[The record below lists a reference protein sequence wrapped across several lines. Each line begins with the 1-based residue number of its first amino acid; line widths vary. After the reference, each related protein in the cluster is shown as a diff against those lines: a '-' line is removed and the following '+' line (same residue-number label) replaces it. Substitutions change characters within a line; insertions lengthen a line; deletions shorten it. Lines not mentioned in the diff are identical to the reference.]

1 MARSDEH
8 ALLLSIDANIKSLET
23 TLKKAE
29 ARVRAAAADMEKSGG
44 RMENALGN
52 PNIGRGLDNIFTAA
66 RQQALD
72 SGASR
77 LGVFGGA
84 LENLGVAGLA
94 AGAGIGAFT
103 AALAGALAAA
113 QFADELADTAARLH
127 VTTDALQEYRFA
139 LRLAGGDAQGA
150 DQALE
155 QFSVTLGKAQ
165 EGLPKAQR
173 GFLLLGFT
181 QPQIDSFRTTEEALQ
196 AVTAKL
202 AEIESNPRRDAL
214 ISLLGLS
221 SMKPLI
227 QGGLEE
233 MEKFRQKARDAGVV
247 MDAELVK
254 RGAEVKDEFETLSQV
269 IDVQLKSALVDLGP
283 ALVPFVKALAGA
295 AGFVGF
301 IADQFRQIENRRV
314 DSLVDQKI
322 LDQRR
327 TTQIGLQRLAGRT
340 TPHSERVYAERA
352 AREARVDAELARRSA
367 APGPAVPKVVDD
379 PESLLDPG
387 ARSARKSRSSRSRA
401 SGRAA
406 QPIRAVEVFDPEV
419 VEILQALEYWQGVE
433 KRSNE
438 LRPTLDVSGDFVAT
452 LDEQLQAAREA
463 TYQSLYDGVRSGL
476 EAGFYGGVP
485 GVIEYLKAQLMRAL
499 LDGVSR
505 SLASAL
511 SEAAGS
517 SGGGWVKAFASL
529 LTGGFATGT
538 NYAPG
543 GMAMVGER
551 GPELVNLPRGATVTP
566 HGIAD
571 IRPRASGGPVVIHA
585 DFTGAVVTEELMA
598 SFRSYADEVG
608 ARAAAEG
615 AARGSA
621 QAQTSIYTRA
631 RNRLGR

>member
-8 ALLLSIDANIKSLET
+8 ALLLTIDANIKSLET

-29 ARVRAAAADMEKSGG
+29 ARVRAAASDMEKSGG

-139 LRLAGGDAQGA
+139 LRLAGGEEKGA

-165 EGLPKAQR
+165 EGLTRAQR
-173 GFLLLGFT
+173 AFLLLGFT
-181 QPQIDSFRTTEEALQ
+181 QEQIAAFRTSEEALR

-214 ISLLGLS
+214 ISLLGLD

-227 QGGLEE
+227 QGGVEE
-233 MEKFRQKARDAGVV
+233 MERLRAEARAVGVV
-247 MDAELVK
+247 MDEDLIQK
-254 RGAEVKDEFETLSQV
+254 GAQVQDEFETLSRIIDIQV
-269 IDVQLKSALVDLGP
+269 KSALVGLGP
-283 ALVPFVKALAGA
+283 VL
-295 AGFVGF
+295 
-301 IADQFRQIENRRV
+301 I
-314 DSLVDQKI
+314 
-322 LDQRR
+322 
-327 TTQIGLQRLAGRT
+327 RLMEFA
-340 TPHSERVYAERA
+340 
-352 AREARVDAELARRSA
+352 AELARSFGRMSENLRGPAGQILRA
-367 APGPAVPKVVDD
+367 APGRAVTDMIGNLVGGGPIGGALVRGGLSALRAPSAPAT
-379 PESLLDPG
+379 
-387 ARSARKSRSSRSRA
+387 ARSAVDTSIPVSGETLLESLNAAAGGSGRAGRSRA

-406 QPIRAVEVFDPEV
+406 QPIRAAEVFDPEV
-419 VEILQALEYWQGVE
+419 LEILQALEYWQGVE

-452 LDEQLQAAREA
+452 LDEQLAQARDA

-551 GPELVNLPRGATVTP
+551 GTELVNLPRGSTVTP

-571 IRPRASGGPVVIHA
+571 IRPRASAGPVVIHA
-585 DFTGAVVTEELMA
+585 DFSGAVVTEELMA
-598 SFRSYADEVG
+598 SFRSYADQVG
-608 ARAAAEG
+608 ARATAEG

>member
-8 ALLLSIDANIKSLET
+8 ALLLTIDANIKSLET

-113 QFADELADTAARLH
+113 QFADELADTATRLH

-139 LRLAGGDAQGA
+139 LRLAGGEEKGA
-150 DQALE
+150 DEALE
-155 QFSVTLGKAQ
+155 KFSVTLGKAQ
-165 EGLPKAQR
+165 EGLTKAQR
-173 GFLLLGFT
+173 GFMLLGFT
-181 QPQIDSFRTTEEALQ
+181 QEQIAAFQTSEEALR

-214 ISLLGLS
+214 ISLLGLD
-221 SMKPLI
+221 SMKPLLM
-227 QGGLEE
+227 GGVEAMDDL
-233 MEKFRQKARDAGVV
+233 RAKAREVGVV
-247 MDAELVK
+247 MDEELIRK
-254 RGAEVKDEFETLSQV
+254 GAQVQDEFETLSQI
-269 IDVQLKSALVDLGP
+269 IDIQVKSALVGLGP
-283 ALVPFVKALAGA
+283 VLIRLMEFAAGLARSFSRMSENLQGPAAQILRSAPGRAATDLLGNLVPGGLGGPLVRGGLALLRAPSVPSAARGPVDTSIPVSGEALLESLNTA
-295 AGFVGF
+295 AGG
-301 IADQFRQIENRRV
+301 
-314 DSLVDQKI
+314 
-322 LDQRR
+322 
-327 TTQIGLQRLAGRT
+327 G
-340 TPHSERVYAERA
+340 
-352 AREARVDAELARRSA
+352 
-367 APGPAVPKVVDD
+367 
-379 PESLLDPG
+379 
-387 ARSARKSRSSRSRA
+387 RSSRRSGGGA

-452 LDEQLQAAREA
+452 LDEQLAQARDA
-463 TYQSLYDGVRSGL
+463 THQSLYDGVRSGL

>member
-1 MARSDEH
+1 
-8 ALLLSIDANIKSLET
+8 
-23 TLKKAE
+23 
-29 ARVRAAAADMEKSGG
+29 MEKSGG

-113 QFADELADTAARLH
+113 QFADELADTATRLH

-139 LRLAGGDAQGA
+139 LRLAGGEEKGA
-150 DQALE
+150 DEALE
-155 QFSVTLGKAQ
+155 KFSVTLGKAQ
-165 EGLPKAQR
+165 EGLTKAQR
-173 GFLLLGFT
+173 GFMLLGFT
-181 QPQIDSFRTTEEALQ
+181 QEQIAAFQTSEEALR

-214 ISLLGLS
+214 ISLLGLD
-221 SMKPLI
+221 SMKPLLM
-227 QGGLEE
+227 GGVEAMDDL
-233 MEKFRQKARDAGVV
+233 RAKAREVGVV
-247 MDAELVK
+247 MDEELIRK
-254 RGAEVKDEFETLSQV
+254 GAQVQDEFETLSQI
-269 IDVQLKSALVDLGP
+269 IDIQVKSALVGLGP
-283 ALVPFVKALAGA
+283 VLIRLMEFAAGLARSFSRMSENLQGPAAQILRSAPGRAATDLLGNLVPGGLGGPLVRGGLALLRAPSVPSAARGPVDTSIPVSGEALLESLNTA
-295 AGFVGF
+295 AGG
-301 IADQFRQIENRRV
+301 
-314 DSLVDQKI
+314 
-322 LDQRR
+322 
-327 TTQIGLQRLAGRT
+327 G
-340 TPHSERVYAERA
+340 
-352 AREARVDAELARRSA
+352 
-367 APGPAVPKVVDD
+367 
-379 PESLLDPG
+379 
-387 ARSARKSRSSRSRA
+387 RSSRRSGGAA

-452 LDEQLQAAREA
+452 LDEQLAQARDA

-571 IRPRASGGPVVIHA
+571 IRPRASAGPVVIHA

>member
-8 ALLLSIDANIKSLET
+8 ALLLTIDANIKSLET

-29 ARVRAAAADMEKSGG
+29 ARVRAAASDMEKSGG
-44 RMENALGN
+44 RMESALGN

-113 QFADELADTAARLH
+113 QFADELADTAAKLH

-139 LRLAGGDAQGA
+139 LRLAGGEEKGA
-150 DQALE
+150 DEALE
-155 QFSVTLGKAQ
+155 KFSVTLGKAQ
-165 EGLPKAQR
+165 EGLTKAQR
-173 GFLLLGFT
+173 GFMLLGFT
-181 QPQIDSFRTTEEALQ
+181 QEQIAAFQTSEEALR

-214 ISLLGLS
+214 ISLLGLD
-221 SMKPLI
+221 SMKPLLM
-227 QGGLEE
+227 GGVEAMDDL
-233 MEKFRQKARDAGVV
+233 RAKAREVGVV
-247 MDAELVK
+247 MDEELIRK
-254 RGAEVKDEFETLSQV
+254 GAQVQDEFETLSQI
-269 IDVQLKSALVDLGP
+269 IDIQVKSALVGLGP
-283 ALVPFVKALAGA
+283 VLIRLMEFAAALARSFSRLSENLQGPAAQILRSAPGRAATDLLGNLVPGGLGGPLVRGGLALLRAPSVPSAARGPVDTSIPVSGEALLESLNTA
-295 AGFVGF
+295 AGG
-301 IADQFRQIENRRV
+301 
-314 DSLVDQKI
+314 
-322 LDQRR
+322 
-327 TTQIGLQRLAGRT
+327 G
-340 TPHSERVYAERA
+340 
-352 AREARVDAELARRSA
+352 
-367 APGPAVPKVVDD
+367 
-379 PESLLDPG
+379 
-387 ARSARKSRSSRSRA
+387 RSSRRSGGGA

-406 QPIRAVEVFDPEV
+406 RPIRAAEVFDPEV

-452 LDEQLQAAREA
+452 LDERLQAARDA

-566 HGIAD
+566 HGIAE

>member
-84 LENLGVAGLA
+84 LEALGPAGLA

-103 AALAGALAAA
+103 AAMAGALAAA

-139 LRLAGGDAQGA
+139 LRLAGGEEKGA

-165 EGLPKAQR
+165 EGLTKAQR
-173 GFLLLGFT
+173 AFLLLGFSKE
-181 QPQIDSFRTTEEALQ
+181 QIAAFRTSEEALR

-214 ISLLGLS
+214 ISLLGLD

-227 QGGLEE
+227 QGGVEAMDEL
-233 MEKFRQKARDAGVV
+233 RAKAREVGVV
-247 MDAELVK
+247 MDEELIQK
-254 RGAEVKDEFETLSQV
+254 GAQVTDEFETLSQV
-269 IDVQLKSALVDLGP
+269 IDVQVKSSLVGLGPVLIRLMEFAAALSRSFARVSDNMNGPVGAILKGTPARAAMEMIGTRLGFPSGVGSALVEQTLGLLRAPSAP
-283 ALVPFVKALAGA
+283 AAARPGNVGIPTSGAGLM
-295 AGFVGF
+295 
-301 IADQFRQIENRRV
+301 E
-314 DSLVDQKI
+314 SLNEV
-322 LDQRR
+322 
-327 TTQIGLQRLAGRT
+327 AGR
-340 TPHSERVYAERA
+340 SSGRA
-352 AREARVDAELARRSA
+352 GR
-367 APGPAVPKVVDD
+367 G
-379 PESLLDPG
+379 
-387 ARSARKSRSSRSRA
+387 RA

-419 VEILQALEYWQGVE
+419 MQILQELDYWQGVE
-433 KRSNE
+433 KRANE

-452 LDEQLQAAREA
+452 LDERLAEARNA
-463 TYQSLYDGVRSGL
+463 TESALYDGVRSGL

-505 SLASAL
+505 TLATAL
-511 SEAAGS
+511 ADATAGTTS
-517 SGGGWVKAFASL
+517 SWVKTAVTL

-551 GPELVNLPRGATVTP
+551 GPELVNLPRGSTVTP

-571 IRPRASGGPVVIHA
+571 IRPRASAGPVVIHA
-585 DFTGAVVTEELMA
+585 DFRGAVVTEELMA
-598 SFRSYADEVG
+598 SFRSYADQVG

-621 QAQTSIYTRA
+621 QAQTSIYNRA

>member
-8 ALLLSIDANIKSLET
+8 ALLLTIDANIKSLET

-113 QFADELADTAARLH
+113 QFADELADTATRLH

-139 LRLAGGDAQGA
+139 LRLAGGEEKGA
-150 DQALE
+150 DEALE
-155 QFSVTLGKAQ
+155 KFSVTLGKAQ
-165 EGLPKAQR
+165 EGLTKAQR
-173 GFLLLGFT
+173 GFMLLGFT
-181 QPQIDSFRTTEEALQ
+181 QEQIAAFQTSEEALR

-214 ISLLGLS
+214 ISLLGLD
-221 SMKPLI
+221 SMKPLLM
-227 QGGLEE
+227 GGVEAMDDL
-233 MEKFRQKARDAGVV
+233 RAKAREVGVV
-247 MDAELVK
+247 MDEELIRK
-254 RGAEVKDEFETLSQV
+254 GAQVQDEFETLSQI
-269 IDVQLKSALVDLGP
+269 IDIQVKSALVGLGP
-283 ALVPFVKALAGA
+283 VLIRLMEFAAGLARSFSRMSENLQGPAAQILRSAPGRAATDLLGNLVPGGLGGPLVRGGLALLRAPSVPSAARGPVDTSIPVSGEALLESLNTA
-295 AGFVGF
+295 AGG
-301 IADQFRQIENRRV
+301 
-314 DSLVDQKI
+314 
-322 LDQRR
+322 
-327 TTQIGLQRLAGRT
+327 G
-340 TPHSERVYAERA
+340 
-352 AREARVDAELARRSA
+352 
-367 APGPAVPKVVDD
+367 
-379 PESLLDPG
+379 
-387 ARSARKSRSSRSRA
+387 RSSRRSGGGA

-452 LDEQLQAAREA
+452 LDEQLQAARDA

-551 GPELVNLPRGATVTP
+551 GPELVNLPRGSTVTP

-571 IRPRASGGPVVIHA
+571 IRPRASAGPVVIHA

>member
-8 ALLLSIDANIKSLET
+8 ALLLTIDANIKSLET

-29 ARVRAAAADMEKSGG
+29 ARVRAAASDMEKSGG

-127 VTTDALQEYRFA
+127 VTTDALQEYRYA

-165 EGLPKAQR
+165 EGLTKAQR

-181 QPQIDSFRTTEEALQ
+181 QEQIAAFQTSEEALR

-214 ISLLGLS
+214 ISLLGLD
-221 SMKPLI
+221 SMKPLL
-227 QGGLEE
+227 QGGVEE
-233 MEKFRQKARDAGVV
+233 MERLRAEARAVGVV
-247 MDAELVK
+247 MDEDLIQ
-254 RGAEVKDEFETLSQV
+254 RGAEINDQFETLNQV
-269 IDVQLKSALVDLGP
+269 ISVQLKSAFVGLGP
-283 ALVPFVKALAGA
+283 VLINILQFA
-295 AGFVGF
+295 AD
-301 IADQFRQIENRRV
+301 IARAFARAAEEF
-314 DSLVDQKI
+314 
-322 LDQRR
+322 
-327 TTQIGLQRLAGRT
+327 QRL
-340 TPHSERVYAERA
+340 TPRNP
-352 AREARVDAELARRSA
+352 RSA
-367 APGPAVPKVVDD
+367 I
-379 PESLLDPG
+379 ESLTPRNPFSSAQPSAPRRQVAPRAPSLAIP
-387 ARSARKSRSSRSRA
+387 RSNEELISSLSAPAGGRSGPRSSRSRA

-452 LDEQLQAAREA
+452 LDEQLQAARDA

-571 IRPRASGGPVVIHA
+571 IRPRASAGPVVIHA
-585 DFTGAVVTEELMA
+585 DFTGAVVTEELIA

-631 RNRLGR
+631 RTRLGR

>member
-8 ALLLSIDANIKSLET
+8 ALLLTIDANIKSLET

-29 ARVRAAAADMEKSGG
+29 ARVRSAAADMEKSGG
-44 RMENALGN
+44 RMEQALGN

-139 LRLAGGDAQGA
+139 LRLAGGEAQGA

-173 GFLLLGFT
+173 GFLNLGFT
-181 QPQIDSFRTTEEALQ
+181 QPQIDSFRTTEEALR

-214 ISLLGLS
+214 ISLLGLD

-227 QGGLEE
+227 MGGVEAMDDL
-233 MEKFRQKARDAGVV
+233 RAKAREVGVV
-247 MDAELVK
+247 MDEDLIRK
-254 RGAEVKDEFETLSQV
+254 GAQVQDEFETLSQI
-269 IDVQLKSALVDLGP
+269 IDIQVKSALVGLGP
-283 ALVPFVKALAGA
+283 VLIRLMEFAAALSRAFGRMSENLQGPAGQILRSAPGRTATGLLGNLIPGGVGGPLVRGGLALLRAPSVPSAARGPVDTSIPVSGEALLESLNTA
-295 AGFVGF
+295 AGG
-301 IADQFRQIENRRV
+301 
-314 DSLVDQKI
+314 
-322 LDQRR
+322 
-327 TTQIGLQRLAGRT
+327 GRST
-340 TPHSERVYAERA
+340 
-352 AREARVDAELARRSA
+352 RRS
-367 APGPAVPKVVDD
+367 G
-379 PESLLDPG
+379 G
-387 ARSARKSRSSRSRA
+387 AA

-406 QPIRAVEVFDPEV
+406 QPIRAAEVFDPEV

-452 LDEQLQAAREA
+452 LDEQLQAARDA

-551 GPELVNLPRGATVTP
+551 GPELVKLPRGATVTP

-571 IRPRASGGPVVIHA
+571 IRPRASGGPVVIQA
-585 DFTGAVVTEELMA
+585 DFTGAVVTEELIA

-621 QAQTSIYTRA
+621 LAQETIYTRA

>member
-8 ALLLSIDANIKSLET
+8 ALLLTIDANIKSLET

-113 QFADELADTAARLH
+113 QFADELADTATRLH

-139 LRLAGGDAQGA
+139 LRLAGGEEKGA
-150 DQALE
+150 DEALE
-155 QFSVTLGKAQ
+155 KFSVTLGKAQ
-165 EGLPKAQR
+165 EGLTKAQR

-181 QPQIDSFRTTEEALQ
+181 QEQIAAFQTSEEALR

-214 ISLLGLS
+214 ISLLGLD

-227 QGGLEE
+227 MGGVEAMDDL
-233 MEKFRQKARDAGVV
+233 RAKARDVGVV
-247 MDAELVK
+247 MDEELIRK
-254 RGAEVKDEFETLSQV
+254 GAQVQDEFETLSQI
-269 IDVQLKSALVDLGP
+269 IDIQVKSALVGLGP
-283 ALVPFVKALAGA
+283 ILIRLMEFAAALSRAFGRMSENLQGPAGQILRSAPGRTATGLLGNLIPGGVGGPLVRGGLALLRAPSVPSAARGPIDTSIPVSGEALLESLNTAA
-295 AGFVGF
+295 AG
-301 IADQFRQIENRRV
+301 
-314 DSLVDQKI
+314 
-322 LDQRR
+322 
-327 TTQIGLQRLAGRT
+327 GRST
-340 TPHSERVYAERA
+340 
-352 AREARVDAELARRSA
+352 RRSA
-367 APGPAVPKVVDD
+367 
-379 PESLLDPG
+379 
-387 ARSARKSRSSRSRA
+387 SAA

-406 QPIRAVEVFDPEV
+406 QPIRAVEVFDPEIMQ
-419 VEILQALEYWQGVE
+419 ILQELEYWQGVE
-433 KRSNE
+433 KRSNA
-438 LRPTLDVSGDFVAT
+438 LRPTLDVSGDFIAT
-452 LDEQLQAAREA
+452 LDEQLQAARQA
-463 TYQSLYDGVRSGL
+463 TTDALYDGVRSGL

-571 IRPRASGGPVVIHA
+571 IRPRASGGPVVIQA
-585 DFTGAVVTEELMA
+585 DFTGAVVTEELIA

-621 QAQTSIYTRA
+621 LAQETIYTRA

>member
-8 ALLLSIDANIKSLET
+8 ALLLTIDANIKSLET

-29 ARVRAAAADMEKSGG
+29 ARVRAAASDMEKSGG

-77 LGVFGGA
+77 LGVLGGA
-84 LENLGVAGLA
+84 LEDLGVAGLA
-94 AGAGIGAFT
+94 AGAGIGALT
-103 AALAGALAAA
+103 VALAGAMAAA
-113 QFADELADTAARLH
+113 QFADELADTATRLH

-139 LRLAGGDAQGA
+139 LRLVGGEEKGA
-150 DQALE
+150 DEALE
-155 QFSVTLGKAQ
+155 KFSVTLGKAQ
-165 EGLPKAQR
+165 EGLTKAQR
-173 GFLLLGFT
+173 AFLLLGFT
-181 QPQIDSFRTTEEALQ
+181 QEQIAAFRTSEEALR
-196 AVTAKL
+196 AVMVQL

-214 ISLLGLS
+214 ISLLGLD

-227 QGGLEE
+227 MGGVEAMDEL
-233 MEKFRQKARDAGVV
+233 RAKAREVGVV
-247 MDAELVK
+247 MDEELIRK
-254 RGAEVKDEFETLSQV
+254 GAQVQDEFETLSQI
-269 IDVQLKSALVDLGP
+269 IDVQVKSSLVGLGPVLIRLMEFAAALAQSFRRMSENMQGPVGQILKSTPGRAATNLLGNLVGGGEMGGALVRGGL
-283 ALVPFVKALAGA
+283 ALLRP
-295 AGFVGF
+295 
-301 IADQFRQIENRRV
+301 
-314 DSLVDQKI
+314 
-322 LDQRR
+322 
-327 TTQIGLQRLAGRT
+327 
-340 TPHSERVYAERA
+340 
-352 AREARVDAELARRSA
+352 
-367 APGPAVPKVVDD
+367 PAVPSAARTAGD
-379 PESLLDPG
+379 PAIPVSGEALLESLNAAAG
-387 ARSARKSRSSRSRA
+387 GRSSARSARA
-401 SGRAA
+401 AAGRAA
-406 QPIRAVEVFDPEV
+406 QPIRAAEVFDPEV
-419 VEILQALEYWQGVE
+419 MQILQELEYWQGVE
-433 KRSNE
+433 TRSNA

-452 LDEQLQAAREA
+452 LDEQLLAAREA
-463 TYQSLYDGVRSGL
+463 TYQSLYEGVRSGL

-505 SLASAL
+505 TLAESLTQAAGGSSSTLVRTAL
-511 SEAAGS
+511 S
-517 SGGGWVKAFASL
+517 FI
-529 LTGGFATGT
+529 TGGFATGT

-551 GPELVNLPRGATVTP
+551 GPELVNLPRGSTVTP

-571 IRPRASGGPVVIHA
+571 IRPRASAGPVVIQA
-585 DFTGAVVTEELMA
+585 DFTGAVVTEELIA

>member
-1 MARSDEH
+1 MDD
-8 ALLLSIDANIKSLET
+8 L
-23 TLKKAE
+23 
-29 ARVRAAAADMEKSGG
+29 RA
-44 RMENALGN
+44 
-52 PNIGRGLDNIFTAA
+52 
-66 RQQALD
+66 
-72 SGASR
+72 
-77 LGVFGGA
+77 
-84 LENLGVAGLA
+84 
-94 AGAGIGAFT
+94 
-103 AALAGALAAA
+103 
-113 QFADELADTAARLH
+113 
-127 VTTDALQEYRFA
+127 
-139 LRLAGGDAQGA
+139 
-150 DQALE
+150 
-155 QFSVTLGKAQ
+155 
-165 EGLPKAQR
+165 
-173 GFLLLGFT
+173 
-181 QPQIDSFRTTEEALQ
+181 
-196 AVTAKL
+196 
-202 AEIESNPRRDAL
+202 
-214 ISLLGLS
+214 
-221 SMKPLI
+221 
-227 QGGLEE
+227 
-233 MEKFRQKARDAGVV
+233 KAREVGVV
-247 MDAELVK
+247 MDEELIRK
-254 RGAEVKDEFETLSQV
+254 GAQVQDEFETLSQI
-269 IDVQLKSALVDLGP
+269 IDIQVKSALVGLGP
-283 ALVPFVKALAGA
+283 VLIRLMEFAAALARSFSRMSENLQGPAAQILRSAPGRAATGLLGNLVPGGLGGPLVRVGLGLLRAPSVPTPARPPVDTSTPADVKAL
-295 AGFVGF
+295 
-301 IADQFRQIENRRV
+301 
-314 DSLVDQKI
+314 L
-322 LDQRR
+322 
-327 TTQIGLQRLAGRT
+327 
-340 TPHSERVYAERA
+340 
-352 AREARVDAELARRSA
+352 EALL
-367 APGPAVPKVVDD
+367 
-379 PESLLDPG
+379 ESLNTAASG
-387 ARSARKSRSSRSRA
+387 GRSSRRSGGGA

-452 LDEQLQAAREA
+452 LDEQLQAARDA